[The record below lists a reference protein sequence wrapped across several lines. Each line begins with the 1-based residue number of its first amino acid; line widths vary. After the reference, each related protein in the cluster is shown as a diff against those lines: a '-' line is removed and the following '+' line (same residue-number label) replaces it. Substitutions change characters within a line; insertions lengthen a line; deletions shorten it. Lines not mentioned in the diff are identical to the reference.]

1 MNKVLTQSSF
11 PVRKHKFYLQHR
23 ERQLDLKALML
34 LTCIC
39 SIFCAKNAPAMIAVN
54 IETLHSTFGS
64 FETKSRVNVCFYL
77 LVPSSSLLKALVA
90 GMEPFWKKKET
101 AFCIGFCKAWDL
113 FQYFQQIHG
122 KLWKVNISGLGQHTK
137 CIAFLDDLN
146 NWGIFPPLIM
156 SAPSNLMSGLFYF
169 RTICVQLT
177 DLSGEGGH
185 RVEVCEVEVVDLLL
199 RRGRHRPTSL
209 QHHPHPQ
216 VPLLHLQV
224 TQF

>member
-1 MNKVLTQSSF
+1 
-11 PVRKHKFYLQHR
+11 
-23 ERQLDLKALML
+23 ML

-39 SIFCAKNAPAMIAVN
+39 SILCAKNAPAMIAVN

-90 GMEPFWKKKET
+90 GMEPFWKKKINGVLHCFLWGMRFVSIFST
-101 AFCIGFCKAWDL
+101 DSFKV
-113 FQYFQQIHG
+113 HSG
-122 KLWKVNISGLGQHTK
+122 KLLKVHISGLGQHTK
-137 CIAFLDDLN
+137 CIVFLDILN
-146 NWGIFPPLIM
+146 NWDISPPLLM

-169 RTICVQLT
+169 WTNRVQLT

-185 RVEVCEVEVVDLLL
+185 GVEVRKVKVVDLLL
-199 RRGRHRPTSL
+199 RRGWNRSTSV

-216 VPLLHLQV
+216 VPLLYLQV